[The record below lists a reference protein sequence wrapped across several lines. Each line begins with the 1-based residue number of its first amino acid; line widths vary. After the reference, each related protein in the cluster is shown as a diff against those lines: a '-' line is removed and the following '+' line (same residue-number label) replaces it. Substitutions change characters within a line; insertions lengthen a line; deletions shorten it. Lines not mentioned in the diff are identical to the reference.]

1 MDQLLAPSKSQR
13 IYSIALDN
21 SPWQNT
27 SDTDIDS
34 CIQNVY
40 N

>member
-1 MDQLLAPSKSQR
+1 MDQLLDPLKYQK
-13 IYSIALDN
+13 IYSIALDK
-21 SPWQNT
+21 SPWLNT